1 MRGTKKHR
9 KNPLVS
15 SLLPR
20 FGTKVWHQDTYKAS
34 REGMHL
40 QSTSVLTAV
49 NTLSLSSKMISRV
62 VFGLLVVTLLA
73 VSAFAF
79 PDPSGGYGHRIIGY
93 GHIGHGYGHGYG
105 GHRVILGYGGLGG
118 GYGYRPYW

>member
-1 MRGTKKHR
+1 M
-9 KNPLVS
+9 
-15 SLLPR
+15 
-20 FGTKVWHQDTYKAS
+20 Q
-34 REGMHL
+34 
-40 QSTSVLTAV
+40 
-49 NTLSLSSKMISRV
+49 ISRV
-62 VFGLLVVTLLA
+62 VFGLLVVVLLA